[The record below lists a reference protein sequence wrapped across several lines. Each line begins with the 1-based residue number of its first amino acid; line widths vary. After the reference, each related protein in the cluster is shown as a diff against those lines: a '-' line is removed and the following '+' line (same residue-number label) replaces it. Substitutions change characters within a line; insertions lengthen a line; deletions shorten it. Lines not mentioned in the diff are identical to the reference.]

1 MYIYVRN
8 LQSAKTGVT
17 LTSTHIDIKKEL
29 SKLNS
34 LKLELG
40 AGILHE
46 RINGSEFSITD
57 CDENMQYCDKRKGT
71 QVSLLWTVFETV
83 TLVYT
88 SKDQMQFKQCNHW
101 NLLFWNL
108 QN

>member
-8 LQSAKTGVT
+8 LRSAKTGVT
-17 LTSTHIDIKKEL
+17 LTSIHIDIKKKNL

-34 LKLELG
+34 LKLKLG

-57 CDENMQYCDKRKGT
+57 CDETMHYCDKRKRH
-71 QVSLLWTVFETV
+71 
-83 TLVYT
+83 T
-88 SKDQMQFKQCNHW
+88 SIFALDGI
-101 NLLFWNL
+101 
-108 QN
+108 